1 MKILRCE
8 MYELLQRLKSVKEFY
23 DDGGK
28 KIVVLFSEYDEDW
41 EMYESNAYE
50 DFMSLSEVEDMTEL
64 YYDEEEPLGDDEYRE
79 SYGEAFLLANE
90 DMQEYYRLLKRAK
103 RLKKITKKEYAL
115 MMNEM
120 EKMTLEYIIDPQYT
134 YNCGVY
140 CEILYGKTVKD
151 RTYIEIQVDYN
162 CYVDYFLLTAGVVT
176 LFEKYTQKL
185 KELKEKY
192 FEEKTKLEAA

>member
-64 YYDEEEPLGDDEYRE
+64 YYDEEEPLGEDEYRE

-103 RLKKITKKEYAL
+103 RLKKITKKE
-115 MMNEM
+115 
-120 EKMTLEYIIDPQYT
+120 
-134 YNCGVY
+134 
-140 CEILYGKTVKD
+140 
-151 RTYIEIQVDYN
+151 
-162 CYVDYFLLTAGVVT
+162 
-176 LFEKYTQKL
+176 LFIKN
-185 KELKEKY
+185 
-192 FEEKTKLEAA
+192 